1 MISLEQVVAD
11 HHRSLSL
18 LHPFS
23 LGAFRES
30 FARPAFRDVSITRS
44 WKLFLFVYM
53 GEDKLRG
60 RYVIPPINYSC
71 EKNDIVDKPRGKFFR
86 RRFFIESLLSIQGYK
101 ILPGLFDSSRRAAA
115 ERKRIF
121 SIF

>member
-1 MISLEQVVAD
+1 MISLEQVAAD

-18 LHPFS
+18 LRPFS

-60 RYVIPPINYSC
+60 RYVIRPA
-71 EKNDIVDKPRGKFFR
+71 EKLFVREKRYR
-86 RRFFIESLLSIQGYK
+86 R
-101 ILPGLFDSSRRAAA
+101 
-115 ERKRIF
+115 
-121 SIF
+121 